1 VEREYL
7 ANTIL
12 ATLVTLSVW
21 GLWSVGEKRLDAYI
35 ALITLDYT
43 VVKALLSPRRTPL
56 DLLFPILLT
65 AFIAAVAYR
74 IATILG
80 LT

>member
-1 VEREYL
+1 MEREYL

-12 ATLVTLSVW
+12 AALVTLSVW

-43 VVKALLSPRRTPL
+43 VIKALLSPRRVPF
-56 DLLFPILLT
+56 DMLFPILFAAFT
-65 AFIAAVAYR
+65 AAIAYR
-74 IATILG
+74 IATILD
-80 LT
+80 LV